1 MESGI
6 TFDRLITG
14 YALTQIVTSTI
25 HLSNHQLYYPQQS
38 YWDFLFDELVIS
50 LSIGYGFIFALLCA
64 GIYHIKQENKN
75 LIYRECKDELI
86 DSTSNNGCDCSSC
99 EQSDDDSDADTNTNT
114 NSNEGSS
121 GQQESLSSRMKRYEA
136 ESSTKSVI
144 ECCDT
149 FVIRLDGR
157 CFSKFT
163 TKYFNKPFDKNSA
176 TIMLNTANALF
187 KEFHPAFIH
196 VQSDEISLV
205 FKNMCTKEEN
215 ENEPGKYKHIFGGKV
230 NKMISVVSSYAS
242 STFCRNLMKFLNTA
256 DESYTELKTNDID
269 VCFIARISVIP
280 QDYEIVN
287 YTYWRSVID
296 GYCNTAL
303 LFARNMFNIHDLNNM
318 SPNKMIEKMKT
329 NNFDFT
335 KQPNHVKYGWI
346 IKNSQIM
353 SLGEEKTNE
362 NSEDAYRYIPQACSF
377 RIKYSTELKELLL
390 DPVWNDEYLE
400 TLDVETESF

>member
-1 MESGI
+1 MESEM
-6 TFDRLITG
+6 TFKCIITG
-14 YALTQIVTSTI
+14 FVITQLVSSIV
-25 HLSNHQLYYPQQS
+25 HLSNHQLYYPHQS
-38 YWDFLFDELVIS
+38 YLDFLFDEFIIS
-50 LSIGYGFIFALLCA
+50 VSIGYGFVFVLLCA
-64 GIYHIKQENKN
+64 GIYQVKKENKN
-75 LIYRECKDELI
+75 FIYRECKDELL
-86 DSTSNNGCDCSSC
+86 DETSNNSCDCSSC
-99 EQSDDDSDADTNTNT
+99 EQSDDDSDANTN
-114 NSNEGSS
+114 EVSS
-121 GQQESLSSRMKRYEA
+121 SQQESLSTRMKRYEV

-144 ECCDT
+144 ECCET
-149 FVIRLDGR
+149 FIIRLDGH

-163 TKYFNKPFDKNSA
+163 TKYFNKPFDKNFA
-176 TIMLNTANALF
+176 TIMLNTATALF
-187 KEFHPAFIH
+187 KEFHPTFIH

-205 FKNMCTKEEN
+205 FKNICTEEEN
-215 ENEPGKYKHIFGGKV
+215 ENEPGKYKHIYGGKV
-230 NKMISVVSSYAS
+230 NKLISVISSYAS
-242 STFCRNLMKFLNTA
+242 STFCKNLIKFQNTA
-256 DESYTELKTNDID
+256 DESYTQLKTNDID

-296 GYCNTAL
+296 GYCSTAL

-353 SLGEEKTNE
+353 SLGEEKPNE
-362 NSEDAYRYIPQACSF
+362 NSEDAYRYIPQAFSF

-390 DPVWNDEYLE
+390 DPVWNDEYLK
-400 TLDVETESF
+400 TLDVEPESF